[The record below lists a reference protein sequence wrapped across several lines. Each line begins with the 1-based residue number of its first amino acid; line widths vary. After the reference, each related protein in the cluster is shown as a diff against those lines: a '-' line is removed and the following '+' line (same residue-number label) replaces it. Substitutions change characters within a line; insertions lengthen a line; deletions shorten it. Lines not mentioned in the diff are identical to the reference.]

1 MNAQVR
7 SGRAPG
13 GLRRR
18 GLVQG
23 LASLLAMP
31 AQARAA
37 APQTWRVAVVPQL
50 TPLEMTRNWAPVVR
64 ALSDAGF
71 PCELVVYPSIS
82 AFEPEFLRGR
92 ADLLYLNPY
101 HMVMARKAH
110 GYEPLLRDRR
120 MLEGLLVVKK
130 EGWIQDMVQLEAH
143 RISFPSPNALAASM
157 YLRAL
162 LQREYRLRY
171 DAHYAMNH
179 RNAIRQVLAGDSAAA
194 GAIRTTLEQEPAHVR
209 QALRV
214 IYTTPGLPPH
224 PVAVHP
230 RVPAELRA
238 VVAQTLLGLAREP
251 ARQSVMA
258 AIQMPD
264 PVPATYRGDYAPIEG
279 LQLEKFL
286 VIE

>member
-1 MNAQVR
+1 MTALAGNR
-7 SGRAPG
+7 KP
-13 GLRRR
+13 RRR
-18 GLVQG
+18 AVLAGLSSMLALPG
-23 LASLLAMP
+23 LARSQP
-31 AQARAA
+31 GRI
-37 APQTWRVAVVPQL
+37 WRLAVVPQL

-64 ALSDAGF
+64 ALGDAGF
-71 PCELVVYPSIS
+71 ACELVVYPSIS

-92 ADLLYLNPY
+92 ADLVYLNPY
-101 HMVMARKAH
+101 HMVMARRAH

-120 MLEGLLVVKK
+120 LLEGLLVVRK
-130 EGWIQDMVQLEAH
+130 EGWIRDLVQLEAQ

-194 GAIRTTLEQEPAHVR
+194 GAIRTTLEQEPEHVR

-230 RVPAELRA
+230 RVPAPLREI
-238 VVAQTLLGLAREP
+238 VTDTLLGLASDTAGR
-251 ARQSVMA
+251 AIMA
-258 AIQMPD
+258 ALQLPD
-264 PVPATYRGDYAPIEG
+264 PVPASYRRDYASIES